1 MNPKQPFGYFSP
13 ATLWSEPYTL
23 EAGKSLTVHYRALV
37 HPGRPGRDEI
47 EREWQRFSG
56 KGK

>member
-1 MNPKQPFGYFSP
+1 
-13 ATLWSEPYTL
+13 
-23 EAGKSLTVHYRALV
+23 VHYRALV
-37 HPGRPGRDEI
+37 HPGRPGREEI